1 MAEPGRASLLVGLN
15 GELSKELYNLNPE
28 QQRRSMSRA
37 GFIRISDESPVTLK
51 GLGCDLLYV
60 H

>member
-15 GELSKELYNLNPE
+15 GELSKEE

-51 GLGCDLLYV
+51 GVGCDLWYV